1 MPCEPCKDAGDPT
14 GCVRLENQDRCENFE
29 FFASDDDE
37 DDDGDEAEGGAA
49 PTMDVDE
56 A

>member
-29 FFASDDDE
+29 FFA
-37 DDDGDEAEGGAA
+37 DGDEEDEDEVQGGAA
-49 PTMDVDE
+49 PAGEVDE